1 MMSYATESIFEYLH
15 VPLQCQEAYLD
26 VDMEG
31 LLVHAA
37 SSQLIQL
44 AGKSLRDVFPSPH
57 TSLLLQ
63 LGPIIDDKGLRGR
76 HQPSPNLWL
85 LSQAKLAC
93 GSEIFPGFLGP
104 SSDFQGWVDG
114 RGRVGK

>member
-1 MMSYATESIFEYLH
+1 MSYATESIFEYLH
-15 VPLQCQEAYLD
+15 VPLKCQEAYLD

-63 LGPIIDDKGLRGR
+63 LGPTLT
-76 HQPSPNLWL
+76 
-85 LSQAKLAC
+85 
-93 GSEIFPGFLGP
+93 
-104 SSDFQGWVDG
+104 
-114 RGRVGK
+114 